1 MKKWTVWIALL
12 ALIPALAGCDG
23 GRSPI
28 KGNGNSTENPELS
41 DGGGDVADGGAAQ
54 YFFLPAIH
62 WADVSQVGLAFD
74 HYLEKFDAVTRD
86 ATWDDVLMFTGG
98 EKAMA
103 DHLLW
108 DGLDWDGTVW
118 LGEDGTPDAVRLY
131 ARGLVFQFSLEVVA
145 GRRLPFC
152 IVLDEDYKPS
162 RWNGEEILAVK
173 SGNSDVVNTINGLEL
188 REMREIEFSSNGV
201 DYKLTL
207 YTNTVNAG
215 RGDELCARF
224 VRYAMSGGFHLYA
237 LSDEPIYEEN
247 MPNENGGLPDR
258 GLPPEDVPAANI
270 LRPGDPG
277 YIEPFPAPD
286 GVPGAG
292 SGAED
297 FYCDCPDCINGTV
310 HLHPHD
316 PSV

>member
-28 KGNGNSTENPELS
+28 KGNGNPTENPELS
-41 DGGGDVADGGAAQ
+41 DGGRDAADGGVAQ

-74 HYLEKFDAVTRD
+74 HYLEKFDAITRD

-118 LGEDGTPDAVRLY
+118 LGEDGTSDAVRLY

-215 RGDELCARF
+215 RADELCARF
-224 VRYAMSGGFHLYA
+224 VRYAMDGGFS
-237 LSDEPIYEEN
+237 LSILPFRAGDL
-247 MPNENGGLPDR
+247 PNK
-258 GLPPEDVPAANI
+258 GLPPEAVPAANI
-270 LRPGDPG
+270 LHPGDPG
-277 YIEPFPAPD
+277 YVEPFPAPD
-286 GVPGAG
+286 GAPQT
-292 SGAED
+292 SP
-297 FYCDCPDCINGTV
+297 Y
-310 HLHPHD
+310 D
-316 PSV
+316 PSAHN